1 MKKLAVL
8 ILSVSL
14 LLGGCSWMDG
24 SYVHITRHQDQGP
37 ALQSETLTV
46 SNYTELQQVIMQM
59 VESGTTKG
67 VIFLSEYA
75 QTMAEDGMALIQD
88 RLATS
93 DPLGAYA
100 VEHMEYEIGTNNG
113 KPAIAVEIS
122 YRRTPMEIQQIQ
134 RVTNM
139 EQATRAIAEAMSR
152 VDTRVVLLIARY
164 EDVDFAQLVND
175 YAQKHPDIVMEIP
188 QVTTAVYGTDRSRVV
203 DLQFTYQTS
212 RDILRQMR
220 RQVEPVF
227 EAAQLYVSEDATDY
241 QKYAQLYAFLMERF
255 DYRIQSSI
263 TPTYSLLHHG
273 VGDSRA
279 FAVTYA
285 AMCRSVGLD
294 CLVMTG
300 TRNGEP
306 RTWNLISL
314 DGNFVHVDLLQCT
327 AQGSFQTHANE
338 EMLGYVWDY
347 SAIPGQYSD
356 PSHTPKLAPV
366 EIN

>member
-306 RTWNLISL
+306 WTWNLISL